1 MTKKQLNFV
10 KKAFAII
17 AILMMILGGVG
28 SALLSL
34 L

>member
-1 MTKKQLNFV
+1 MTKKQLNFL

-17 AILMMILGGVG
+17 AILVMIFGGLG